1 MKANIQAKRIDQTL
15 QVIERMKEGRFI
27 HEACRDVGIR
37 TSTLE
42 TVCDQNPEI
51 FDKIREVFAI
61 QGQHVVELII
71 AHNNELLKE
80 LEAEE
85 LAYQTKKSSRL
96 LANKKIV

>member
-61 QGQHVVELII
+61 QGEHVVELIS
-71 AHNNELLKE
+71 AYNNELLKE

-96 LANKKIV
+96 LTIK